1 MCCSPWGRKGS
12 DMTEQLNS
20 ISVKGGGFSKPT
32 VSQDSLLRELI
43 SNFVECP
50 QFGLLLSFIMI
61 NSHLC
66 IWGRNKSP
74 EMMLCSFLCIVSGG
88 I

>member
-43 SNFVECP
+43 SNLGGGSC
-50 QFGLLLSFIMI
+50 L
-61 NSHLC
+61 
-66 IWGRNKSP
+66 KS
-74 EMMLCSFLCIVSGG
+74 
-88 I
+88 